1 MADPTPNRRR
11 LLRQVAPGYSVMS
24 WRRVNGTSP
33 NHTAKQVREQRV
45 IEISRLLRGNPRL
58 TPEAVMK
65 RYQQHK
71 IKLSTAATY
80 IREAKRLGQG
90 GS

>member
-33 NHTAKQVREQRV
+33 NHTAKHLRQTRV
-45 IEISRLLRGNPRL
+45 AEVAVLLRGTPNL
-58 TPEAVMK
+58 APEAVMK
-65 RYQQHK
+65 RYPVART
-71 IKLSTAATY
+71 TAITY
-80 IREAKRLGQG
+80 LREAKRLRRG
-90 GS
+90 GA